1 MSCEEGG
8 VVCGKLVCGGG
19 GVFGKVVCGGG
30 GVWGRW
36 CVGEVVCGCGK
47 ENESLRDR
55 ASCMLFAF
63 LSKYALVAT

>member
-1 MSCEEGG
+1 MGSWCVGE
-8 VVCGKLVCGGG
+8 VVCLGRWCVGE
-19 GVFGKVVCGGG
+19 VVCGGG